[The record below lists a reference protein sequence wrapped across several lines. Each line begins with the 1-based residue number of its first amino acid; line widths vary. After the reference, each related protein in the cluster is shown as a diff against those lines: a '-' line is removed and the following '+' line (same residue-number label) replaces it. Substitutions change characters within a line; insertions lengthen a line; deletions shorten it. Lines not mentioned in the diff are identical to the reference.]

1 MWLKCKEW
9 IRRYAGA
16 EIAGTLGA
24 LLGVGLVEY
33 FFASDGLILTAY
45 IATIGENAGFYGWM
59 LRKEHQALS
68 DEHRNASIFYRTSRI
83 GRSLFMEFGI
93 AELLDS
99 GLIRPASMYLA
110 MQFFGDP
117 LQGAIV
123 GKFLADVLF
132 YIPAILCFEI
142 RKLILKNKLT

>member
-24 LLGVGLVEY
+24 LLGVGFVEF
-33 FFASDGLILTAY
+33 FFAIEGLILTAY
-45 IATIGENAGFYGWM
+45 IATIGENVGFYGWM

-68 DEHRNASIFYRTSRI
+68 DEERSVSVFSRTSII
-83 GRSLFMEFGI
+83 GRSLFIEFGI

-99 GLIRPASMYLA
+99 GFIRPASMYLA

-117 LQGAIV
+117 LQGAFV
-123 GKFLADVLF
+123 GKILADVLF
-132 YIPAILCFEI
+132 YIPAIVCFEI
-142 RKLILKNKLT
+142 RKIRLNKKLT